1 MKVEVIPVK
10 ILRYSL
16 AQWDFLFLCLL
27 AFMILFIK
35 SIAVLFS
42 LYARD
47 GAIFA
52 YSIRI
57 IAPALFL
64 VLFSLLFSGKGQ
76 LFFLFGLDLFISVLF
91 IVDMVYAR
99 AFGHSINIYM
109 LFAKNVI
116 NGLGASVVS
125 IAKWTDFFMLIDLP
139 FIFITVLKMK
149 PRKRNIKK
157 HLIPFSCTLLLC
169 AAVIGVQFMQFEKS
183 NMISDVKLYP
193 LLLSPVGNHMYDLY
207 KFASKNADKLDSD
220 KVNAVDSWLKD
231 NAQYQDPDPSYA
243 NLNGLIKGK
252 NIIAIHV
259 ESLEN
264 IMVNHSFYGQEITP
278 NINRLLNSSIYFNNI
293 HEQVKDGNSSDAEL
307 MVNTSIYPINEGSV
321 FLRFGENRYVTLP
334 KLLKEEGYTTMAIH
348 GDDKA
353 FWNRDQ
359 VYPLLGYDKFV
370 DEDQFDDKRSC
381 GMGILDSSLF
391 AQTIT
396 EIKEINQPFFMSVIT
411 VTSHIPF
418 TLDQD
423 LKTLNL
429 PYNDVTSDYLQCI
442 NYVDKVFGQFYD
454 RLKAEGILDNTV
466 LILYG
471 DHEGIHKYYDT
482 SLPDNNKEIPF
493 MIIIPGFSGFV
504 ADRIGGQ
511 IDIMPTLAYLLGI
524 DKEKYSTSVMGQNLF
539 GSAPGAAI
547 LSNGEILGTANDK
560 DHLREAQKIS
570 DIIVKGNYFYAK
582 QSVGQ
587 GDVLS
592 DTGVKK

>member
-1 MKVEVIPVK
+1 MK

-47 GAIFA
+47 GAIYA

-64 VLFSLLFSGKGQ
+64 VLFSLLFFGRGQ

-91 IVDMVYAR
+91 IIDIVYAR

-116 NGLGASVVS
+116 NGLGASAVS
-125 IAKWTDFFMLIDLP
+125 IAKWTDSFMLIDLP
-139 FIFITVLKMK
+139 FIFIIALKMK

-169 AAVIGVQFMQFEKS
+169 AAVIGVQFTQFEKS

-193 LLLSPVGNHMYDLY
+193 LLLSPIGNHMYDLY

-231 NAQYQDPDPSYA
+231 NAKYQASDPSYA
-243 NLNGLIKGK
+243 NLHGLIKGK

-307 MVNTSIYPINEGSV
+307 MVNASVYPISEGSA

-381 GMGILDSSLF
+381 GMGILDASLF

-396 EIKEINQPFFMSVIT
+396 EIKKINQPFFMSVIT

-423 LKTLNL
+423 LKTLDL

-493 MIIIPGFSGFV
+493 MIIIPGFQGLV
-504 ADRIGGQ
+504 IDRIGGQ

-524 DKEKYSTSVMGQNLF
+524 DKEKYAASVMGQNLF
-539 GSAPGAAI
+539 GSAPGATI

-582 QSVGQ
+582 ESVRQ
-587 GDVLS
+587 GNVLS
-592 DTGVKK
+592 DIGGKK

>member
-1 MKVEVIPVK
+1 
-10 ILRYSL
+10 
-16 AQWDFLFLCLL
+16 
-27 AFMILFIK
+27 
-35 SIAVLFS
+35 
-42 LYARD
+42 
-47 GAIFA
+47 
-52 YSIRI
+52 
-57 IAPALFL
+57 
-64 VLFSLLFSGKGQ
+64 
-76 LFFLFGLDLFISVLF
+76 
-91 IVDMVYAR
+91 
-99 AFGHSINIYM
+99 M

-116 NGLGASVVS
+116 NGLGASAVS
-125 IAKWTDFFMLIDLP
+125 IAKWTDSFMLIDLP
-139 FIFITVLKMK
+139 FIFIIALKMK

-169 AAVIGVQFMQFEKS
+169 AAVIGVQFTQFEKS

-193 LLLSPVGNHMYDLY
+193 LLLSPIGNHMYDLY

-231 NAQYQDPDPSYA
+231 NAKYQASDPSYA
-243 NLNGLIKGK
+243 NLHGLIKGK

-307 MVNTSIYPINEGSV
+307 MVNASVYPISEGSA

-381 GMGILDSSLF
+381 GMGILDASLF

-396 EIKEINQPFFMSVIT
+396 EIKKINQPFFMSVIT

-423 LKTLNL
+423 LKTLDL

-493 MIIIPGFSGFV
+493 MIIIPGFQGLV
-504 ADRIGGQ
+504 IDRIGGQ

-524 DKEKYSTSVMGQNLF
+524 DKEKYAASVMGQNLF
-539 GSAPGAAI
+539 GSAPGATI

-582 QSVGQ
+582 ESVRQ
-587 GDVLS
+587 GNVLS
-592 DTGVKK
+592 DIGGKK